1 MARVSDTA
9 VNLHRPVRCIATE
22 PVSDVVAHGNLVR
35 QVERDIGLGDLVHL
49 GGGLED
55 ETAEHGRLGVQLDER
70 PLDRLVGRERLSKG
84 LALLGVLDR
93 LCDAKLCGSAR
104 RRSLTDPVFV
114 DKVRGDH
121 QPVVLL
127 AEDGVLFG
135 DPDVLERDEGMVGW
149 HIERPEVLLDL
160 EAGGVDG
167 DDEAGDS
174 ASIAVLARGTS
185 KNEVV
190 GGVAN

>member
-1 MARVSDTA
+1 
-9 VNLHRPVRCIATE
+9 
-22 PVSDVVAHGNLVR
+22 
-35 QVERDIGLGDLVHL
+35 
-49 GGGLED
+49 
-55 ETAEHGRLGVQLDER
+55 
-70 PLDRLVGRERLSKG
+70 
-84 LALLGVLDR
+84 
-93 LCDAKLCGSAR
+93 
-104 RRSLTDPVFV
+104 
-114 DKVRGDH
+114 
-121 QPVVLL
+121 
-127 AEDGVLFG
+127 LFG